1 MLKLLKIENFK
12 CFSGKT
18 SIPLSKVT
26 VCTGMNSVGK
36 STLIQAL
43 LLFKQSCENLGK
55 FKDLNVLLNTD
66 ALKLGSTNQIML
78 TDKMV
83 LALDEDWIE
92 YSAGADKLSLVIEKI
107 SCSDTLLDMV
117 NNEISVD
124 DISLD
129 FIDQKEFYYLNAER
143 LGPRNYQEMKSHDV
157 LHCGY
162 HGEYTFD
169 VIEKNPL
176 FNVSDNRKFKGDSE
190 KKISD
195 LNKQIDYWMSYIVNG
210 VEVNFSSDI
219 TTQLSQM
226 KVRQAALDTPFNS
239 PYNFGFGI
247 SYVLPII
254 VTGLIATPNSIVV
267 VENPEAHLHPAGQSR
282 IGEFLAQMATDD
294 LQIVIETH
302 SEHVINGIRKF
313 SLKNK
318 MSAEDICI
326 NYFNIESGNHAVSR
340 LPLNERMDILKW
352 PEGFFDQES
361 KDLRE
366 LRELRSM

>member
-1 MLKLLKIENFK
+1 
-12 CFSGKT
+12 
-18 SIPLSKVT
+18 
-26 VCTGMNSVGK
+26 MNSVGK

-43 LLFKQSCENLGK
+43 LLLKQSYESLGK
-55 FKDLNVLLNTD
+55 FKDSNVLLNTD

-83 LALDEDWIE
+83 LSLDADWIE
-92 YSAGADKLSLVIEKI
+92 YSAGDDKLSLVIEKI
-107 SCSDTLLDMV
+107 SSSGDLIDMFDDELNNDDVWLDR
-117 NNEISVD
+117 
-124 DISLD
+124 
-129 FIDQKEFYYLNAER
+129 IDQNEFYYLNAER

-162 HGEYTFD
+162 HGEYAFD

-176 FNVSDNRKFKGDSE
+176 FIVSENRKFKGDSE

-195 LNKQIDYWMSYIVNG
+195 INKQIDYWMSYIVNG

-254 VTGLIATPNSIVV
+254 VTGLIANTNSIIV

-282 IGEFLAQMATDD
+282 IGEYLAQMATDD

-302 SEHVINGIRKF
+302 SEHVINGIRKYA
-313 SLKNK
+313 LKNQ

-326 NYFNIESGNHAVSR
+326 NYFNIELGKHTVSR

-352 PEGFFDQES
+352 PDGFLT
-361 KDLRE
+361 KNLKI
-366 LRELRSM
+366 